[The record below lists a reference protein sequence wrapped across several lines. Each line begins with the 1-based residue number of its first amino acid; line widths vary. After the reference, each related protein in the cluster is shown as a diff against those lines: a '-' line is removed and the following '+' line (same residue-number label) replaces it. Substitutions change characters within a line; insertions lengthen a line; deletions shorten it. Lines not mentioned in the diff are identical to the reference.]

1 MKLLGANE
9 ESADSSQR
17 PQIRTSQDDA
27 AVGYG
32 FHQENEF
39 PAFVQKRWP
48 GTDDAVD
55 VNIISLYYIHFSIFI
70 YKRKEHEK
78 NAKKSIF
85 KQRKNRNLHTDLK
98 LNPYPEPFTTKERRS
113 RCVSPSF
120 FFLFPQSSLA
130 SSSSFFFASIFS
142 RFRVCTKKSLSL
154 FVSFLFFI

>member
-55 VNIISLYYIHFSIFI
+55 VNIIP
-70 YKRKEHEK
+70 
-78 NAKKSIF
+78 
-85 KQRKNRNLHTDLK
+85 LHY
-98 LNPYPEPFTTKERRS
+98 NF
-113 RCVSPSF
+113 PSF
-120 FFLFPQSSLA
+120 FYL
-130 SSSSFFFASIFS
+130 
-142 RFRVCTKKSLSL
+142 
-154 FVSFLFFI
+154 

>member
-48 GTDDAVD
+48 GTDDAD
-55 VNIISLYYIHFSIFI
+55 VNIIPLYYNPFFHLLFI
-70 YKRKEHEK
+70 NGTRKKKEK
-78 NAKKSIF
+78 NAKKNII
-85 KQRKNRNLHTDLK
+85 N
-98 LNPYPEPFTTKERRS
+98 
-113 RCVSPSF
+113 SF
-120 FFLFPQSSLA
+120 FFISVRSH
-130 SSSSFFFASIFS
+130 
-142 RFRVCTKKSLSL
+142 KKNSTQT
-154 FVSFLFFI
+154 